1 MFKIGYYEKMPRD
14 FTEHKYDKEWIENAL
29 LKNIRPKST
38 TGKAVH
44 GDKNINNCWDFSSQ
58 SSELRKSEWEP
69 DNEVEIDLK
78 QEKDALYFKFTG

>member
-44 GDKNINNCWDFSSQ
+44 GDFSSQ

-69 DNEVEIDLK
+69 DKEVEIDLK